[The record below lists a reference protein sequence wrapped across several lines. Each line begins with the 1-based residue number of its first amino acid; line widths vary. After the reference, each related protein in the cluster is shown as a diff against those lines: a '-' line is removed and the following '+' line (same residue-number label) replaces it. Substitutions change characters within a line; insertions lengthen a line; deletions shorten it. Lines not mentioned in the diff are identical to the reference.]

1 MFDREERNLRSNDSP
16 GGEARGDREPSSP
29 DPTADPRRRMPQT
42 EPDVRESLDL
52 TIPGELQLVGSVRR
66 FLINVLRTLEV
77 EEATRD
83 EVGLVLTELCNN
95 SIEHGAETHNAK
107 HPLSIR
113 LAWSPKE
120 LRLRISGHHR
130 TGLDAARLQDAF
142 RSARLGEDKFSER
155 GRGLFL
161 VATLMD
167 DVKVEA
173 DPRDGL
179 VVDTVRYLDGR
190 RGSGSRP
197 S

>member
-1 MFDREERNLRSNDSP
+1 
-16 GGEARGDREPSSP
+16 
-29 DPTADPRRRMPQT
+29 MPQT
-42 EPDVRESLDL
+42 EPGVRESLDV
-52 TIPGELQLVGSVRR
+52 TIPGVLQLVGSVRR

-77 EEATRD
+77 AEATRD

-95 SIEHGAETHNAK
+95 SIEHGAADSK

-113 LAWSPKE
+113 LAWSPTE
-120 LRLRISGHHR
+120 LRLRISGRHR
-130 TGLDAARLQDAF
+130 EGLDAARLQDAF
-142 RSARLGEDKFSER
+142 KSARLGEDKFSER

-179 VVDTVRYLDGR
+179 VVHTVRYLDGR
-190 RGSGSRP
+190 RGRKP
-197 S
+197 A